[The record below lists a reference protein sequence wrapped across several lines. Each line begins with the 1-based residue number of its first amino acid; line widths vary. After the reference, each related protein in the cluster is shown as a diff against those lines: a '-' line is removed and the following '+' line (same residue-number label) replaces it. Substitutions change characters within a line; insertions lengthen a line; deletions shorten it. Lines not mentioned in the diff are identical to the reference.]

1 MLFFWLHLSNVSGK
15 EMVTALPDIPASV
28 QRTDRGMLLDTD
40 KEVKIFTQAPSK
52 LHPSKM
58 WLLLT

>member
-15 EMVTALPDIPASV
+15 EMVTALPDIPAGV